1 MNGPI
6 EDLVEQLNH
15 LPGIGRKSAWR
26 IALHILDTP
35 EEEVAK
41 LSRAL
46 DDAKRKI
53 VKCRRCFTY
62 SETGLCAICSS
73 ATRDASTI
81 CVVEKSSDVFAI
93 EKIGRYRGTYHV
105 LGGVL
110 SPLAGITPDRLRI
123 AELTERVSQ
132 EHPSELIIGLGGSAE
147 AETTAGYL
155 ARLYRN
161 SGVRVTRLARG
172 LPAGMEI
179 EYVDQ
184 VTLGQAINERTDID
198 YGESG

>member
-6 EDLVEQLNH
+6 EELVEQLTR

-35 EEEVAK
+35 EDEVAK

-46 DDAKRKI
+46 DDAKRRI

-62 SETGLCAICSS
+62 SESELCSICSS
-73 ATRDASTI
+73 ATRDNSTI

-110 SPLAGITPDRLRI
+110 SPLAGITPDRVRLG
-123 AELTERVSQ
+123 ELTQRVAD
-132 EHPSELIIGLGGSAE
+132 EHPAELIIGLGGGAE
-147 AETTAGYL
+147 AETTAAYI

-161 SGVRVTRLARG
+161 AGVRITRLARG

-184 VTLGQAINERTDID
+184 LTLGQALNERTDIH
-198 YGESG
+198 YGES

>member
-1 MNGPI
+1 MNGAI
-6 EDLVEQLNH
+6 EELVEQLTR

-35 EEEVAK
+35 EAEVAR

-46 DDAKRKI
+46 DDAKRRI
-53 VKCRRCFTY
+53 VRCRRCFTY
-62 SETGLCAICSS
+62 TETELCSICSS
-73 ATRDASTI
+73 PTRDTATI

-110 SPLAGITPDRLRI
+110 SPLAGITPDKVRL
-123 AELTERVSQ
+123 AELSGRVEA
-132 EHPSELIIGLGGSAE
+132 EHPSELIIGLGGGAE
-147 AETTAGYL
+147 AETTASYI

-161 SGVRVTRLARG
+161 SGLRITRLARG

-184 VTLGQAINERTDID
+184 LTLGQALNERTDIH
-198 YGESG
+198 YGER